1 MMEMFNEYLDVV
13 KTFLDAYGISCELAF
28 VIALVIVWLILYIGK
43 GLSFFRFLMRWYQ
56 RLIVIAGLVALG
68 FWLFY
73 IGREHRVFLDNKTAD
88 DYKALEQIN
97 VSINGGEPAELMPR
111 DRDMRKVVGP
121 EFELKA
127 EILDDKGEIT
137 NTITRKIVIGCSKDI
152 MISLPVLAGGSEN
165 FIVPSPR

>member
-1 MMEMFNEYLDVV
+1 MSEINEYLDVV
-13 KTFLDAYGISCELAF
+13 KTFLDSYGISCELAF

-73 IGREHRVFLDNKTAD
+73 IGREHRVFLDNKMRD
-88 DYKALEQIN
+88 DYSPLEQVN
-97 VSINGGEPAELMPR
+97 VSINGGEIAELTPR
-111 DRDMRKVVGP
+111 DRDMRKAVGP

-137 NTITRKIVIGCSKDI
+137 NTITRKIFIGCSKDI

>member
-1 MMEMFNEYLDVV
+1 MMTVFNEYLDVV
-13 KTFLDAYGISCELAF
+13 KTFLDSYGISCELAF

-73 IGREHRVFLDNKTAD
+73 IGREHRIFLDNKARD
-88 DYKALEQIN
+88 DYSPLEQVN
-97 VSINGGEPAELMPR
+97 VSINGGEVAELTPR